1 MKAGDLIFV
10 AETGLIP
17 DVIRLFD
24 HGPFDHVCI
33 AISDTQIIEAQY
45 NERVSIKEFSYAD
58 EEYAVIDLGLTAS
71 QLAEVPEEDKK
82 FIGERYNLPEII
94 SIGIRLIG
102 FENFDLLDNKNEKIC
117 SQLAALFAENFGKA
131 DKGTELLAPNQL
143 FNYFVNK
150 GYKPTWYN
158 KK

>member
-17 DVIRLFD
+17 DVIRAFD

-45 NERVSIKEFSYAD
+45 GQLVNIKDMPYDKVEH
-58 EEYAVIDLGLTAS
+58 AVIDLGLTAE
-71 QLAEVPEEDKK
+71 QIADIPEEDRRYL
-82 FIGERYNLPEII
+82 GEKYNFPEIF
-94 SIGIRLIG
+94 SIAVRLIG
-102 FENFDLLDNKNEKIC
+102 FKNFDLLDAKNEVIC
-117 SQLAALFAENFGKA
+117 SQLAALFAEHYGKA
-131 DKGTELLAPNQL
+131 DKGTDRLAPNQL
-143 FNYFVNK
+143 FSYFVNK
-150 GYKPTWYN
+150 GYQPTWYN